1 MIKVTDQSILDQ
13 LNGAENPQKVTD
25 PELLKQLDAPLHAT
39 DEDKAQAFE
48 MIKKQHPRMPEF
60 MIKAL
65 MPLAVKMAETP
76 EDTSPGTATGA
87 FLRSAIRTPL
97 EGAENL
103 ASLVGLPVDKNHKWP
118 SLIAESESDKS
129 HPFAELGGSL
139 AGFLAPGAGSVAAL
153 RSIPMWGKIA
163 EKAAPSLLR
172 RLPVYATEGA
182 ALGAGF
188 SPEGHRGEGAL
199 TGAALGAAGSAIPS
213 IGRGFG
219 ALKERISSLRNLDK
233 LKSEGKIT
241 AEHTFQAVAEETALQ
256 DLMKNQ
262 GLGSGKDVGK
272 LEAELPEHRAQS
284 EQLKMQLAETPEVNT
299 ANMLGA
305 PEGENLVPQAES
317 LLKTSEQKAAE
328 AEQNISK
335 HLGEG
340 EAHDVR
346 AAKALNDLIKGK
358 KAEIGDIYK
367 GVDKELKDTHVML
380 PRGREINQITNDIQ
394 KAIKDGG
401 YGSKEVEKL
410 AQELEQ
416 AQKGKDLVPG
426 DNFLAMYRS
435 TRSLANKAA
444 RNSRKTDIDALDRK
458 HWEKQNEEL
467 TETADKMNDLLKNHM
482 SEESYADLQEANHR
496 WRTEITPLYKNK
508 LYYQITKEGRLPS
521 DIINQVRGTGEG
533 QEILRNMI
541 KSDPEILKNVVGQRY
556 ASNPKKLQAFDE
568 LSHEFIKEMPELQ
581 QLRAAHKE
589 ALQTKKMNEESLVT
603 AKEKAKAMKAEA
615 DRVKASFEET
625 QKEQAGRQK
634 TEGELKELNQ
644 KIADLERYIPEL
656 KKKAKVKNITLE
668 KKLELESKIAKA
680 EKDIEKFKKHLWI
693 AGAGLGGLGLGAMGF
708 RNKPGLGQRDY

>member
-1 MIKVTDQSILDQ
+1 MANFDWDQY
-13 LNGAENPQKVTD
+13 ENPSSGFDWEKYENTT
-25 PELLKQLDAPLHAT
+25 PAKAT

-76 EDTSPGTATGA
+76 EDKSPGTATGA

-97 EGAENL
+97 EGANNL
-103 ASLVGLPVDKNHKWP
+103 ASLIGLPVDKEAKWP
-118 SLIAESESDKS
+118 SIIAESESDKS
-129 HPFAELGGSL
+129 HPFAQLGGSL
-139 AGFLAPGAGSVAAL
+139 AGFLAPGVGSVAAL
-153 RSIPMWGKIA
+153 RSIPMWGKLA

-172 RLPVYATEGA
+172 KLPIYSAEGA
-182 ALGAGF
+182 AIGAGF

-199 TGAALGAAGSAIPS
+199 TGATLGAAGSTIPS

-219 ALKERISSLRNLDK
+219 ALKDRISSLRNLDK
-233 LKSEGKIT
+233 LKTEGKIT
-241 AEHTFQAVAEETALQ
+241 AEQYDQAVAEETALQ
-256 DLMKNQ
+256 DLMQNQ
-262 GLGSGKDVGK
+262 GLGSGKDIGK

-284 EQLKMQLAETPEVNT
+284 EQLKKQLAETPEVDT
-299 ANMLGA
+299 SRMLGA

-317 LLKTSEQKAAE
+317 LLKTSDQKAAE
-328 AEQNISK
+328 AEQSISK

-346 AAKALNDLIKGK
+346 AAKKLNELIKGK
-358 KAEIGDIYK
+358 KSEIGDIYK
-367 GVDKELKDTHVML
+367 GVDQELKDTHVML

-416 AQKGKDLVPG
+416 AQNGKDLVPG

-444 RNSRKTDIDALDRK
+444 RNSRKTDIDALDRA
-458 HWEKQNEEL
+458 HWEKQNKEL
-467 TETADKMNDLLKNHM
+467 TETADKMNDILKNHM

-533 QEILRNMI
+533 QEILRGMI

-556 ASNPKKLQAFDE
+556 AGNPKKLQEFDE

-581 QLRAAHKE
+581 QLRGAHKE
-589 ALQTKKMNEESLVT
+589 ALQTKKMNEESLVR
-603 AKEKAKAMKAEA
+603 AKDKAQSMKAEA
-615 DRVKASFEET
+615 DRIKKGFEET
-625 QKEQAGRQK
+625 QKQQVGRQK
-634 TEGELKELNQ
+634 TAGELKEIEQ
-644 KIADLERYIPEL
+644 KVADLERYIPEL
-656 KKKAKVKNITLE
+656 KKKAKAKNISLQ
-668 KKLELESKIAKA
+668 KKVELEGKIAKA
-680 EKDIEKFKKHLWI
+680 EKDIAKFKHHLWI
-693 AGAGLGGLGLGAMGF
+693 AAAGVGGLTLGGMGLRKSRLG
-708 RNKPGLGQRDY
+708 NSEY